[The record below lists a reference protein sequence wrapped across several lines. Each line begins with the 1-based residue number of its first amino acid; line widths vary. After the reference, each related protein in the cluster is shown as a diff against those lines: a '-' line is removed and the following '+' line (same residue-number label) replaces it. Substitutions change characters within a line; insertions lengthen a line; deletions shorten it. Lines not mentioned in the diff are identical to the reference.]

1 MELRQDLHH
10 QRQHL
15 VLQDLKCLRLQIPM
29 AHQTV
34 VLVWVHQLP
43 FRNLKAWV
51 LHPLQEV
58 LFDLLWEWV
67 HLVQCKQDLHQ
78 QLHHKCHPGQMAHL
92 CPVVHLCP
100 QEYNSHQYLVMGLN
114 NSLQCSVD
122 LSSSILQ
129 CLEDLVSLQ

>member
-1 MELRQDLHH
+1 MELQQDLHH

-15 VLQDLKCLRLQIPM
+15 VLQDLKCLQLQILM

-67 HLVQCKQDLHQ
+67 HLVQCEQDLHQ
-78 QLHHKCHPGQMAHL
+78 QPHHKCHPGQMFHP

-100 QEYNSHQYLVMGLN
+100 QDFNSHPYLVMGLN

-122 LSSSILQ
+122 LRSGILQ
-129 CLEDLVSLQ
+129 CLEDLVGLQ